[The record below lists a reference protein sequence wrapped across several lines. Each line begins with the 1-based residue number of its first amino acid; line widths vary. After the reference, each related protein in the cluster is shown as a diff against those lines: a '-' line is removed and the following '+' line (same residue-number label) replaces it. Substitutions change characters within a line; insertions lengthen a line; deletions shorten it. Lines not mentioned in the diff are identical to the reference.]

1 VGRTLLPAAELLDLL
16 LLVHHLGV
24 ERHRDSDA
32 RVALHAR
39 GRFLA
44 VRLVRVVVA
53 AVLFIPRAAVRLALD
68 HEPPVACGN
77 QLLKDCRELARD
89 LLECALDRLVLLL
102 VQVLDQGLDG
112 FLGRVE
118 LFAPLQELVALAC
131 EAVVLVKG
139 LFVDVL
145 VLFEGLVDLAQ
156 PRLNLG
162 VVSAS
167 FIYGL
172 R

>member
-1 VGRTLLPAAELLDLL
+1 
-16 LLVHHLGV
+16 
-24 ERHRDSDA
+24 
-32 RVALHAR
+32 
-39 GRFLA
+39 
-44 VRLVRVVVA
+44 
-53 AVLFIPRAAVRLALD
+53 
-68 HEPPVACGN
+68 VACGN